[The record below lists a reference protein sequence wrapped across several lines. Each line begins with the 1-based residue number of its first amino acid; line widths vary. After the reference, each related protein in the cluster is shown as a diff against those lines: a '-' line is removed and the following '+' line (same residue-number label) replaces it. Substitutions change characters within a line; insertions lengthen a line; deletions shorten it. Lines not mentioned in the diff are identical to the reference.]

1 MAAQKERLKHL
12 EAQLEVMQQQHLA
25 PGRTPPTPTSVIST
39 ADVQTLRTRAAQGD
53 AKAQTALGVLH
64 FVGGYN
70 VSQDYS
76 QARQWLEKAAVQGFA
91 LGQFWL
97 GRMYKDGSGVPQD
110 YAQARQWLEKAATQ
124 GNANAQFDLESLYAF
139 GHGVPQDYAMARLWY
154 EKAAAQGMRMGSS
167 VGIAYTLGP

>member
-1 MAAQKERLKHL
+1 
-12 EAQLEVMQQQHLA
+12 
-25 PGRTPPTPTSVIST
+25 
-39 ADVQTLRTRAAQGD
+39 
-53 AKAQTALGVLH
+53 
-64 FVGGYN
+64 
-70 VSQDYS
+70 
-76 QARQWLEKAAVQGFA
+76 
-91 LGQFWL
+91 
-97 GRMYKDGSGVPQD
+97 MYKDGSGVPQD